1 MMQELYD
8 LVRRLYAQDT
18 ANGPVQPDGR
28 KAYAGWLAASFQAG
42 DAALNDA
49 LFATRPRDFAAV
61 WESLIA
67 EDAR

>member
-1 MMQELYD
+1 MQELTT
-8 LVRRLYAQDT
+8 LVRTLYAQDT

-42 DAALNDA
+42 DVALNDA
-49 LFATRPRDFAAV
+49 LFNTRPRDFADV
-61 WESLIA
+61 WEALVA